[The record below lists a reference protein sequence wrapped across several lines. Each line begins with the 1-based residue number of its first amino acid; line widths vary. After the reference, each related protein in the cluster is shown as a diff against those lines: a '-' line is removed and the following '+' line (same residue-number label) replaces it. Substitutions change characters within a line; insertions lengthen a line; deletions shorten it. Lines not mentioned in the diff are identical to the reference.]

1 MDSVVKEDPKS
12 VVIDG
17 ESPISVAAL
26 SKGWVCGRLLA
37 KIAGSNRAGG
47 LDICRLWVLCV
58 VRYVSLK
65 RADHSSGGVLPNVVC
80 LGVSV
85 NSR

>member
-1 MDSVVKEDPKS
+1 

-17 ESPISVAAL
+17 ELHIPVAAL

-37 KIAGSNRAGG
+37 EIAGSNRAGG
-47 LDICRLWVLCV
+47 LDICLLWVLCV

-65 RADHSSGGVLPNVVC
+65 RADHSSGGVLSNVVC
-80 LGVSV
+80 LRVIV
-85 NSR
+85 KPR